1 MIQQIV
7 QLPDFENIPYIPNIV
22 RKITNVHMLLGG
34 DGDIVTAM
42 RNYDVA
48 EFAGL
53 TPLAQDKKL
62 LYLLLLNYTGNRTHT
77 LRYYPPPHDRIVCEF
92 CGN

>member
-1 MIQQIV
+1 MQQIV
-7 QLPDFENIPYIPNIV
+7 QFPDFENIPDIHNIV

-53 TPLAQDKKL
+53 TP
-62 LYLLLLNYTGNRTHT
+62 
-77 LRYYPPPHDRIVCEF
+77 
-92 CGN
+92 